1 MILEI
6 DKLHAEH
13 IDRNLFGVFFLFSFS
28 RIDSFL
34 VEEFIFWNPLRNF
47 EFNKAENKCIDKS

>member
-1 MILEI
+1 MLSILTETF
-6 DKLHAEH
+6 LE
-13 IDRNLFGVFFLFSFS
+13 FFFLFSFS